1 MERAA
6 GKMGDGESGGERE
19 RAAVDGDSGRG
30 VRLQAWFSADV
41 RSDRLESSGYIF
53 MVIGAILVGY
63 ATYILQQG
71 LGPSLFT
78 KILPASSANRPEPEK
93 MAHTPIV
100 EQVKEEQIAGWP
112 SFSQVIV
119 DLSKL
124 ALEGMGSIFLYLIS
138 SNVRRAGSRKNLTLL
153 KDSLK
158 MHENESEAH
167 SAKKLKAPAPRNE
180 DESYSNQ
187 VRLKSQK
194 ERTKHRHREKSE
206 EVEPGPLRLEV
217 NPVEPVPDLFCNML
231 C

>member
-1 MERAA
+1 MI
-6 GKMGDGESGGERE
+6 KSWIYK
-19 RAAVDGDSGRG
+19 S
-30 VRLQAWFSADV
+30 
-41 RSDRLESSGYIF
+41 RSCLIGISLLLLELISYIF

-78 KILPASSANRPEPEK
+78 KILPASSTVRPEPEK
-93 MAHTPIV
+93 IDHTPIV

-112 SFSQVIV
+112 SFSQLIV
-119 DLSKL
+119 ELSKL
-124 ALEGMGSIFLYLIS
+124 ALEGMGSILLYLIPS
-138 SNVRRAGSRKNLTLL
+138 HVRRAGSRKNLTLL

-158 MHENESEAH
+158 MLEDESEAH

-187 VRLKSQK
+187 ARLKSQK
-194 ERTKHRHREKSE
+194 ETTKHRHREKSE
-206 EVEPGPLRLEV
+206 EVEPGPLRPEA
-217 NPVEPVPDLFCNML
+217 NPVEPVPDLLCNML